1 MKKLLLAAAL
11 MITSASAF
19 AQHAVGAFTVQP
31 KVGLSIANIT
41 KSKADCRIGG
51 VLGAEL

>member
-41 KSKADCRIGG
+41 KSKGSVEI
-51 VLGAEL
+51 